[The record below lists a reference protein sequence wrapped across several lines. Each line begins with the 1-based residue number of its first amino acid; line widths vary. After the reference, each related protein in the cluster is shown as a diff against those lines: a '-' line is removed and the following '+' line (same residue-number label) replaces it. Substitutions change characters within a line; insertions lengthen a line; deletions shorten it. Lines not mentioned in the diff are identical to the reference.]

1 MLDYHA
7 FNWYQNPYTMG
18 AYAHFAPGNLAH
30 SLQISCSP
38 PLVGAS
44 TLRGE
49 VTGFHHPWVAEA
61 LDSAVRVVNEILR
74 WDFQMWFPK
83 FKVEESF
90 KLTSNGTGT
99 RSQC

>member
-1 MLDYHA
+1 VQPA
-7 FNWYQNPYTMG
+7 ARGRF
-18 AYAHFAPGNLAH
+18 HFAD
-30 SLQISCSP
+30 
-38 PLVGAS
+38 
-44 TLRGE
+44 E
-49 VTGFHHPWVAEA
+49 VTGFHHPWVTGA

-99 RSQC
+99 RCVTMLSHGNFC